1 MANLFEKIVNDLTQK
16 DPFVEYKF
24 RKRDSMFLLKNGGKR
39 QSIELDH
46 WIDHSTSSLV
56 IYAVYGVRFDILH
69 KWFEKFSFNTLQDQR
84 DWTSVAFS
92 GNMLGQ
98 QDEFHFKLN
107 KKGYQKDFENML
119 TTLIRCSD
127 YVFSTYSSLPNF
139 YMKEIQ
145 PILDGEAELPDV
157 GANWV
162 FIDLTLC
169 KLVRP
174 DNYHQL
180 KNILLDRVEFM
191 YNRGEPNIKEY
202 YEQLDEILSY
212 LENTEL
218 N

>member
-1 MANLFEKIVNDLTQK
+1 MTNLFDDIIRDLMEKES
-16 DPFVEYKF
+16 FVEYKF
-24 RKRDSMFLLKNGGKR
+24 RKRDSTFLLKSGGKR

-84 DWTSVAFS
+84 DWTSVAFC

-107 KKGYQKDFENML
+107 EKSYKRDFENML

-127 YVFSTYSSLPNF
+127 YVFSTYSSLTDF
-139 YMKEIQ
+139 YINDIQ

-174 DNYHQL
+174 DNYHRL
-180 KNILLDRVEFM
+180 KRILLDQVEFM

-202 YEQLDEILSY
+202 YDQLDKILFY
-212 LENTEL
+212 LENAKL
-218 N
+218 

>member
-1 MANLFEKIVNDLTQK
+1 ML
-16 DPFVEYKF
+16 
-24 RKRDSMFLLKNGGKR
+24 LLKNGGKR

-98 QDEFHFKLN
+98 RDEFHFKLN

-119 TTLIRCSD
+119 TTLIQCSD

>member
-1 MANLFEKIVNDLTQK
+1 MANLFDEIINDLTQK
-16 DPFVEYKF
+16 EPFVEYKF
-24 RKRDSMFLLKNGGKR
+24 RKRDSMLLLKNGGKR
-39 QSIELDH
+39 QSIDLDH

-69 KWFEKFSFNTLQDQR
+69 KWYEKFSFNTLQDQR

-98 QDEFHFKLN
+98 RDEFHFKLN

-119 TTLIRCSD
+119 TTLIQCSD

-157 GANWV
+157 Y
-162 FIDLTLC
+162 
-169 KLVRP
+169 R
-174 DNYHQL
+174 QL
-180 KNILLDRVEFM
+180 KKILLDRVEFM